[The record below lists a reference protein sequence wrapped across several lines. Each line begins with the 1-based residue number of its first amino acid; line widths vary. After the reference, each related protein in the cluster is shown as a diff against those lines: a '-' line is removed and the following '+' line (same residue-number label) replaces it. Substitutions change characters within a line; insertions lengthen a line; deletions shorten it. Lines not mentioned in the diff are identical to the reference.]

1 MVGWRFGFIILI
13 VNRCV
18 RFELSKNVAKSTYR
32 CIYMWCIVFTYQKH
46 DEKKHTP
53 NPIQWRAFYIHAYVK
68 HWSVLLF
75 ELEMC
80 LTSLRCCWFFF
91 CIAIPCAGFFFSLEY
106 NVLYYVAF
114 RLMCGN
120 DVSVECMECGCI
132 CNDESK
138 KRKWKY
144 DACWKMLVTLKI
156 NARVAKL
163 PASLIC
169 WSIGNGIVHMLS
181 WYPRPSL
188 LLLLL
193 LFLFSCYCLCTPNTH
208 SHELWRYVCILAP
221 YTHASHRTIIVI
233 LFEFS
238 FMFCLLS
245 PFFFLHL
252 SFVRFFRFALFKT
265 TFSVGCRS
273 FIRCALFAYIY
284 INLFT

>member
-1 MVGWRFGFIILI
+1 MESILYSRICEALERFVIRTWDVF
-13 VNRCV
+13 
-18 RFELSKNVAKSTYR
+18 NVAS
-32 CIYMWCIVFTYQKH
+32 
-46 DEKKHTP
+46 
-53 NPIQWRAFYIHAYVK
+53 
-68 HWSVLLF
+68 LL
-75 ELEMC
+75 LV
-80 LTSLRCCWFFF
+80 FFF
-91 CIAIPCAGFFFSLEY
+91 LCIAIPCAGFFFSLEY

-114 RLMCGN
+114 CLMCGN

-163 PASLIC
+163 PVSLIC

-181 WYPRPSL
+181 WYPRPS
-188 LLLLL
+188 LLLL

-245 PFFFLHL
+245 PFFFFISH
-252 SFVRFFRFALFKT
+252 SFVFFRFALFKT
-265 TFSVGCRS
+265 TFSVGCRFS
-273 FIRCALFAYIY
+273 FVVRYLRISTSICSHRQS
-284 INLFT
+284 

>member
-1 MVGWRFGFIILI
+1 
-13 VNRCV
+13 
-18 RFELSKNVAKSTYR
+18 
-32 CIYMWCIVFTYQKH
+32 
-46 DEKKHTP
+46 
-53 NPIQWRAFYIHAYVK
+53 
-68 HWSVLLF
+68 
-75 ELEMC
+75 
-80 LTSLRCCWFFF
+80 
-91 CIAIPCAGFFFSLEY
+91 
-106 NVLYYVAF
+106 
-114 RLMCGN
+114 MCGN

-181 WYPRPSL
+181 WYSLPS
-188 LLLLL
+188 LLLL

-221 YTHASHRTIIVI
+221 YTHSSHRTIIVI

-245 PFFFLHL
+245 SFFFFISH
-252 SFVRFFRFALFKT
+252 SFVLFAL
-265 TFSVGCRS
+265 
-273 FIRCALFAYIY
+273 LFLRQHFQL
-284 INLFT
+284 NVVFLFVVRYLRISTSICSHRQS